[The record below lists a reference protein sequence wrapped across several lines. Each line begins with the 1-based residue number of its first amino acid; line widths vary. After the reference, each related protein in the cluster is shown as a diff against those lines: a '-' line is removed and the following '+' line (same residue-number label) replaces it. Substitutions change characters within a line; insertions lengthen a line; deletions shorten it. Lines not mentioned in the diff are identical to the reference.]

1 MSSERAE
8 AVIDSDERAAVEWDG
23 KVHSYRPA
31 ADWSDRVAAPLDLH
45 TEVDEDLDP
54 VTYEVIRNRLWS
66 SNVAHGETLTRI
78 SGSPVFQAL
87 DFNMC
92 IMTEDAEAVMNAPFI
107 VYLDGGA
114 PLMVRYIMEKFGE
127 DPGIE
132 DGDLFLGN
140 DPWIGACHQMD
151 VLISCPVFVDGK
163 IFAWVT
169 NGGHQYDLGGIVP
182 GGWPQN
188 APDVYS
194 DPTVFTPFKIVE
206 RGKLRKDLERM
217 YRRQSRMPDL
227 VALDLRAQLSGCRY
241 GSEEIKKACE
251 QFGAPTVKAAMRRI
265 IGDAQSSFAAK
276 LEKVPDGVYSDLN
289 YLDERMPGE
298 RENFRM
304 QLNVTKKGGRLTI
317 DNRGTDVQ
325 QEGPIG
331 FVYAAFTGAV
341 VAALQLSVLW
351 EHLFASGGADRQI
364 EFDVEP
370 GLLSCVDYPASVSGG
385 VPNAATMV
393 QSMLLVVNRMLAT
406 DPELRRDVTG
416 QQPSFPLL
424 VLAGVNDRDEPI
436 GQVILDPVA
445 VGSGAKPDR
454 DGVDTSGPN
463 WSPLMKLLNVE
474 ELEHF
479 FPVVYLYRREGCDG
493 GGAGRW
499 RGGTGM
505 EVAFAPYRAKQVEA
519 ITNVAA
525 SGVSTHGAAGLFG
538 GYPSPTTRFR
548 VLKDTN
554 VAELFADRRLPASV
568 DELEAGEE
576 LRLRGKSNG
585 TSLVAGDV
593 IEMRFTGGGGYG
605 DPLERDP
612 SLVAADVAA
621 GYTSAESAREV
632 YGVEL
637 DSDGAV
643 EAAATADLRR
653 LTLAE
658 RSGWA
663 PVRDREDAPAAP
675 ATPSAASG
683 EPPRVVHEYVVARDE
698 GERRVLA
705 CSSCDAELADYREDY
720 KAGLLLDEGPMT
732 AVPLVEDPRIFVDA
746 EMVFRRFACPGCQRL
761 VAVEVSRA
769 SDPVFPE
776 MILA

>member
-1 MSSERAE
+1 MSTNQAQE
-8 AVIDSDERAAVEWDG
+8 IGDEINWDG

-31 ADWSDRVAAPLDLH
+31 ADWHDRVATKLDLH
-45 TEVDEDLDP
+45 TEFDADLDP

-92 IMTEDAEAVMNAPFI
+92 ILTEEAEPVMNAPFI
-107 VYLDGGA
+107 TYIDGGA
-114 PLMVRYIMEKFGE
+114 PLMVRYIMETFGQ
-127 DPGIE
+127 DPGID

-140 DPWIGACHQMD
+140 DPWVGAAHQMD
-151 VLISCPVFVDGK
+151 VLISCPVFVEGK
-163 IFAWVT
+163 LFAWVT

-194 DPTVFTPFKIVE
+194 DPTVFTPFKLVE
-206 RGKLRKDLERM
+206 KGVLRRDLERM

-251 QFGAPTVKAAMRRI
+251 QFGPQAVKAAMRRI
-265 IGDAQSSFAAK
+265 LENAQASMAAK
-276 LEKVPDGVYSDLN
+276 MSKVPDGVYSDLN
-289 YLDERMPGE
+289 YLEERMPGE

-304 QLNVTKKGGRLTI
+304 QLNVAKQGGRLTI
-317 DNRGTDVQ
+317 DNRGTDAQ

-331 FVYAAFTGAV
+331 FVYAAFAGAV
-341 VAALQLSVLW
+341 VAALQLSVLT

-370 GLLSCVDYPASVSGG
+370 GLLSTVDYPSSVSGG

-406 DPELRRDVTG
+406 DEELRRDVTG
-416 QQPSFPLL
+416 QQPSFPVM
-424 VLAGVNDRDEPI
+424 VLAGVNDRGEPI
-436 GQVILDPVA
+436 GQIVLDPVG
-445 VGSGAKPDR
+445 VGSGAKPDK

-463 WSPLMKLLNVE
+463 WCPLMKLLNVE

-505 EVAFAPYRAKQVEA
+505 ELAFAPYRAEHVEA

-525 SGVSTHGAAGLFG
+525 SGVSTHGAPGLFG

-548 VLKDTN
+548 VVKDTN
-554 VAELFADRRLPASV
+554 VAALFGERRLPASI
-568 DELEAGEE
+568 DELESGEE
-576 LRLRGKSNG
+576 LKLRGKSNG
-585 TSLVAGDV
+585 TTLGPDDV

-605 DPLERDP
+605 DPLERP
-612 SLVAADVAA
+612 PALVAADVGR
-621 GYTSAESAREV
+621 GYTSAGAAEEV
-632 YGVEL
+632 YGVRL
-637 DSDGAV
+637 GADGAADE
-643 EAAATADLRR
+643 EASATLREQM
-653 LTLAE
+653 LAE
-658 RSGWA
+658 RRGWM
-663 PVRDREDAPAAP
+663 PVRKRADAAPPP
-675 ATPSAASG
+675 ATPTPASG
-683 EPPRVVHEYVVARDE
+683 EGPRAVHEYVVARDE
-698 GERRVLA
+698 GGQRVLA
-705 CSSCDAELADYREDY
+705 CSCCDTVLADYREDY
-720 KAGLLLDEGPMT
+720 KSGLLVDEGPMT
-732 AVPLVEDPRIFVDA
+732 AVPLVEDPGFFVDE

-761 VAVEVSRA
+761 HAVEVSRA

-776 MILA
+776 MVLA